1 MKDLLTNTTMH
12 CIYRMVPSQHAV
24 CQLATSIV
32 FRESSFIWSFP
43 NPEIVFT
50 ALIVLKGYVI
60 YQLLFA

>member
-1 MKDLLTNTTMH
+1 MH
-12 CIYRMVPSQHAV
+12 YISRMVPPQHAV
-24 CQLATSIV
+24 RQLATSTV

-50 ALIVLKGYVI
+50 VLIVLKGYVI